1 VFHTCIGKVNLVRL
15 FITDTAM
22 QSNLINL
29 TAVAVFVASGLA
41 YAQSSGTGFVV
52 APGLLVTNHHVID
65 DCAAIEVVASDGLR
79 PATIVDSVQII
90 DLALLRVYGLRGGV
104 ASLRTQSPVLLGESA
119 TVFGFPLGGALSSTG
134 NFTTGVVSSLRGL
147 RDAAGEIQITAPVQP
162 GNSGGPVI
170 DRAGLVIGV
179 VQSKLDALRVVKATG
194 DIPQNVNFAVSLD
207 VLADFLAKNN
217 VPIKA
222 AARGVAIE
230 TTQVA
235 EMAQSFTHQI
245 NCKAAIKTATK
256 PKQQEPVPSHKP
268 APLPDK
274 LVQDIQIA
282 LNQKGFNAGPAD
294 GVIGPRTTAA
304 IATVQRTLNLIVNGI
319 PSNTL
324 LIAIK
329 NMPTVGGGSTVQSG
343 VALTNLVPPILSK
356 NEREEQSAFDGAMDQ
371 YRKGKFKA
379 SAESLAAFL
388 RRYPD
393 SVLAPTAHFYLG
405 GSFYAL
411 KQYSQ
416 TIAILKTMAGK
427 YPQHPRAPDAL
438 LLVAGSQFELKDKGA
453 AKATLQR
460 IHKDYKGTIPAQR
473 AEELLNQF

>member
-1 VFHTCIGKVNLVRL
+1 MRLNLL
-15 FITDTAM
+15 
-22 QSNLINL
+22 NL
-29 TAVAVFVASGLA
+29 TAVAMFAASEFA
-41 YAQSSGTGFVV
+41 YAQSIGTGFVV
-52 APGLLVTNHHVID
+52 APGLLVTNHHVVD
-65 DCAAIEVVASDGLR
+65 DCDAIEVVASDGRR
-79 PATIVDSVQII
+79 PATIVDSVQIV

-162 GNSGGPVI
+162 GNSGGPVL

-179 VQSKLDALRVVKATG
+179 VQSKLDALQAVKATG

-207 VLADFLAKNN
+207 VLADFLAENN

-235 EMAQSFTHQI
+235 QMAQSFTHKI
-245 NCKAAIKTATK
+245 SCKTATK
-256 PKQQEPVPSHKP
+256 AATQPKQQPVPSPAKP

-294 GVIGPRTTAA
+294 GVIGPRTRAA
-304 IATVQRTLNLIVNGI
+304 IATAQRTLNLIVDGV
-319 PSNTL
+319 PSSTL

-329 NMPTVGGGSTVQSG
+329 NMPAVGGGSTLESG
-343 VALTNLVPPILSK
+343 IAAASSVSPIESVDR
-356 NEREEQSAFDGAMDQ
+356 REEQSAFDGAMAQ
-371 YRKGKFKA
+371 YRKGKFQA
-379 SAESLAAFL
+379 SSESLTTFL
-388 RRYPD
+388 RLYPD
-393 SVLAPTAHFYLG
+393 SVLASTARFYLG
-405 GSFYAL
+405 SSFYAL
-411 KQYSQ
+411 RQYGQ
-416 TIAILKTMAGK
+416 AIPILKTMSGK
-427 YPQHPRAPDAL
+427 YPNHPRAPEAL
-438 LLVAGSQFELKDKGA
+438 LVVASCQFELNDRGA

-460 IHKDYKGTIPAQR
+460 ILKDYKGTAAAQR
-473 AEELLNQF
+473 AEALLRRF